1 VSFPVDKT
9 GLPPMM
15 VQYVEYKERYSDALL
30 FFQVGDFYELFY
42 DDAVTVSSSLN
53 LTLTSRDKNSANPIP
68 MCGVPLS
75 VLDSYI
81 DRLLPLGFSVA
92 VVSQTGSGQGVTRAL
107 ERFVTPGMRLFTD
120 SCSDQG
126 ENFIVAAGLS
136 PDAMMVSVAFTDPQT
151 GTIFIR
157 EDLEISEAGREIG
170 GLSARELI
178 LPQRVEDIKLD
189 GRSIIARTLS
199 SHAGSSIALRFRNLD
214 ALSAGGISEVLSG
227 VRSEL
232 QSLSATT
239 KNAIKLLVGYLDEI
253 SIGNVVPIVGISV
266 TKEADTVAIDA
277 ATRDNLELFSNS
289 RDGSSVGSL
298 FHRINRTC
306 TGGGRRLLRR
316 WLSHPQ
322 RDISELMRRQEG
334 VEILQDMH
342 ADVSS
347 LCKGMSDLE
356 RIAARLQLGLASP
369 KDMGALRDTLE
380 RVLKLQDLLAHCKQ
394 DIVQKAFDELVIPEG
409 LLRPLQDSLVDS
421 PPHKITDGGIVRA
434 GFNPE
439 LDRITAVRESAE
451 AWRNSFEL
459 QERSKTGIP
468 ALKVKSNG
476 VLGYFIEIS
485 KAQSSKAPSHYQRR
499 QSTANTER
507 FIVPELQEFESE
519 ITSAINKQSGL
530 EMEIFLDLRKSL
542 QSYVADVRRIASS
555 VSLLDVLSS
564 LGCLADENNWIKPQL
579 YPDRRLRIH
588 GGRHP
593 VIEKIIG
600 GSFIPNSITFDI
612 DAQHCCCIVTGPNM
626 GGKSTFLRQVA
637 LITILAQIGS
647 NVPASSAEV
656 GVVDRIFAR
665 LGAAD
670 NLHEGE
676 STFMVEMREASYIIN
691 HATDKSLVLIDEL
704 GRGTAT
710 SDGQSLAQAILE
722 ELSEKIRSRTLF
734 ATHYHD
740 LTALAETG
748 SAIRN
753 LSVGSIDDGE
763 KIVFTH
769 SIEPGPARKSYGLEV
784 AKLSGLPV
792 RILDRAS
799 SLLESFSSNEETN
812 GARQGSLFDHKR
824 PVVIEKCVRDQQ
836 DDTIRAALQALT
848 PDNMTPRQALESVYS
863 LKALISI
870 KD

>member
-1 VSFPVDKT
+1 MGFPVDKT

-75 VLDSYI
+75 VLDAYI

-92 VVSQTGSGQGVTRAL
+92 VVSQTGSGQGVSRAL

-136 PDAMMVSVAFTDPQT
+136 PDATMVSVAFTDPQT
-151 GTIFIR
+151 GTICVR
-157 EDLEISEAGREIG
+157 EDLELSEAGREIG

-189 GRSIIARTLS
+189 GRSIVARTLS
-199 SHAGSSIALRFRNLD
+199 SHAGSSIAVRFRNLD
-214 ALSAGGISEVLSG
+214 ALSSGGISEVLSG
-227 VRSEL
+227 VRSEM

-239 KNAIKLLVGYLDEI
+239 KNAIKRLVGYLDEI
-253 SIGNVVPIVGISV
+253 SIGNVVPIVSISV
-266 TKEADTVAIDA
+266 TKEVDTVAIDA

-306 TGGGRRLLRR
+306 TGGGRRLLRH

-322 RDISELMRRQEG
+322 RDISELIRRQQG

-342 ADVSS
+342 ADVAS

-380 RVLKLQDLLAHCKQ
+380 RVVKLQELLAHCKPE
-394 DIVQKAFDELVIPEG
+394 IVQRAVDELVIPGG
-409 LLRPLQDSLVDS
+409 LLRPLQDALVDS

-468 ALKVKSNG
+468 SLKVKSNG

-519 ITSAINKQSGL
+519 ITNAINKQSGL
-530 EMEIFLDLRKSL
+530 EMEIFLDLRKSV

-555 VSLLDVLSS
+555 LSLLDVLSC

-579 YPDRRLRIH
+579 YSDRRLLIH
-588 GGRHP
+588 EGRHP
-593 VIEKIIG
+593 VIENIIG
-600 GSFIPNSITFDI
+600 GAFIPNSITFDS
-612 DAQHCCCIVTGPNM
+612 DAQQCCCIVTGPNM

-647 NVPASSAEV
+647 NVPARSAEV

-710 SDGQSLAQAILE
+710 TDGQSLAQAILE

-740 LTALAETG
+740 LTALEETG

-763 KIVFTH
+763 RIVFTH

-792 RILDRAS
+792 RILERAS
-799 SLLESFSSNEETN
+799 SLLESLPSSDDTS
-812 GARQGSLFDHKR
+812 GFRQGSLFDQKR
-824 PVVIEKCVRDQQ
+824 PVIVEKYVRD
-836 DDTIRAALQALT
+836 DKADTIRAALRALS

-863 LKALISI
+863 LKALIST

>member
-1 VSFPVDKT
+1 MGFPVDKT

-92 VVSQTGSGQGVTRAL
+92 VVSQTGSGQGVSRAL

-126 ENFIVAAGLS
+126 ENYIVAASLS
-136 PDAMMVSVAFTDPQT
+136 LDASIASFAFTDPQT
-151 GTIFIR
+151 GVIYVR
-157 EDLEISEAGREIG
+157 EDLELSEAGREIG

-178 LPQRVEDIKLD
+178 LPQRVEGVKLD
-189 GRSIIARTLS
+189 GRSIVARTLG
-199 SHAGSSIALRFRNLD
+199 SHVGNSIALRFRDLD
-214 ALSAGGISEVLSG
+214 ALSSGAISEVLSG
-227 VRSEL
+227 VRSDI
-232 QSLSATT
+232 QSLSPTT
-239 KNAIKLLVGYLDEI
+239 KNAVKLLVGYLDEI
-253 SIGNVVPIVGISV
+253 SIGNVVPIVAISIS
-266 TKEADTVAIDA
+266 KEVDTVVIDA
-277 ATRDNLELFSNS
+277 ATRDNLELFANS
-289 RDGSSVGSL
+289 RDGSSIGSL
-298 FHRINRTC
+298 FHSINRTS

-316 WLSHPQ
+316 WLSNPQ
-322 RDISELMRRQEG
+322 KDVSELLRRQQG
-334 VEILQDMH
+334 VEILRDLH
-342 ADVSS
+342 SDVAA
-347 LCKGMSDLE
+347 LCTSMSDLE

-369 KDMGALRDTLE
+369 KDLGALRDTLE
-380 RVLKLQDLLAHCKQ
+380 RVVRLQDLLAHCRE
-394 DIVQKAFDELVIPEG
+394 DIVKKAVDELVIPKG

-421 PPHKITDGGIVRA
+421 PPHKITDGGIVKG

-439 LDRITAVRESAE
+439 LDRILALRDSAE
-451 AWRNSFEL
+451 AWRDSFEL
-459 QERSKTGIP
+459 QERSKSGIS

-507 FIVPELQEFESE
+507 FVVPELQKFEEE
-519 ITSAINKQSGL
+519 ITNAINKQSDL
-530 EMEIFLDLRKSL
+530 EMEIFLELREGLK
-542 QSYVADVRRIASS
+542 SYVGDIRRIASS
-555 VSLLDVLSS
+555 LSLLDVLSC
-564 LGCLADENNWIKPQL
+564 LACLADENNWIKPDL
-579 YPDRRLRIH
+579 YSDRRLRIQD
-588 GGRHP
+588 GRHP

-600 GSFIPNSITFDI
+600 GAFIPNSITFKSDT
-612 DAQHCCCIVTGPNM
+612 DHCCCIVTGPNM

-647 NVPASSAEV
+647 NVPARSAEV

-722 ELSEKIRSRTLF
+722 ELSEKICSRTLF

-753 LSVGSIDDGE
+753 LSVGSVDDGDR
-763 KIVFTH
+763 IVFTH
-769 SIEPGPARKSYGLEV
+769 SIEAGPARKSYGLEV
-784 AKLSGLPV
+784 AKLSGLPA

-799 SLLESFSSNEETN
+799 SLLDSFSSNDVTN
-812 GARQGSLFDHKR
+812 GVRQRSLFDQNR
-824 PVVIEKCVRDQQ
+824 PVVVEKCVRDKQ
-836 DDTIRAALQALT
+836 DDAIRAALRALT

-863 LKALISI
+863 LKALISS